1 MTTTER
7 NAYAKRSRRYLA
19 QSGEELSR
27 GDLFQASEKG
37 WGAASQIVKAVAHER
52 GWRHRNHNDLYK
64 AMDRAV
70 AEADD
75 LDLRFLFSA
84 AGELHSN
91 FYEEFLSDKAVRD
104 ILIGVGRFVDKM
116 EGLLDAG

>member
-1 MTTTER
+1 MTTTES
-7 NAYAKRSRRYLA
+7 NAYVRRSRRYLA
-19 QSGEELSR
+19 QSGEELAR
-27 GDLFQASEKG
+27 GDLCQASEKG

-64 AMDRAV
+64 AIDQAI
-70 AEADD
+70 AETDD

-91 FYEEFLSDKAVRD
+91 FYEEFLSSEAVRD
-104 ILIGVGRFVDKM
+104 NLIGIGRFVDKM
-116 EGLLDAG
+116 EALLDAR